1 MMTIIHSIILN
12 NQTTTNVTG
21 TEILWDALKLALRD
35 LVEALPA
42 IAITLVII
50 AIYSLIAFILTRI
63 VQALFKLVNIDAWF
77 KPLQEYRIRL
87 SSIIILLINI
97 GIVLLAI
104 YSIVALLYPS
114 NIPLITY
121 IVLFIGRIAS
131 VIFVTI
137 FMFLMLETIIE
148 RIRMEAKLRG
158 FMFLLILF
166 ISLALVLDVTT
177 LSNEVKN
184 ALAFGISLGIGLMI
198 GVFAAWY
205 FFHDVIEKKIKGK
218 Q

>member
-1 MMTIIHSIILN
+1 MTIIHSIILN

>member
-1 MMTIIHSIILN
+1 MTIIHSIILN

-87 SSIIILLINI
+87 SSIIIFLMNI

>member
-1 MMTIIHSIILN
+1 
-12 NQTTTNVTG
+12 
-21 TEILWDALKLALRD
+21 
-35 LVEALPA
+35 
-42 IAITLVII
+42 
-50 AIYSLIAFILTRI
+50 
-63 VQALFKLVNIDAWF
+63 
-77 KPLQEYRIRL
+77 
-87 SSIIILLINI
+87 
-97 GIVLLAI
+97 
-104 YSIVALLYPS
+104 
-114 NIPLITY
+114 
-121 IVLFIGRIAS
+121 
-131 VIFVTI
+131 
-137 FMFLMLETIIE
+137 MFLMLETIIE